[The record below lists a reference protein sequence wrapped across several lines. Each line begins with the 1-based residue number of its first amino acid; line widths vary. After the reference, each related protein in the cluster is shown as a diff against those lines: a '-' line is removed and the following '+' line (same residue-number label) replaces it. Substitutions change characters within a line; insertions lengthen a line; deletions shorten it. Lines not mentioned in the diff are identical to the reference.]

1 MPASY
6 LQEAFGTFAP
16 HTDKEAAVK
25 FALDLVLAERT
36 VLDDQV
42 DKNNEVSFVKKGRQL
57 DETIHKADT
66 T

>member
-25 FALDLVLAERT
+25 FALDLAPPGTVWMIRWTRT
-36 VLDDQV
+36 MKFLLLR
-42 DKNNEVSFVKKGRQL
+42 KEGN
-57 DETIHKADT
+57 
-66 T
+66 

>member
-25 FALDLVLAERT
+25 FALDLVLAEDR
-36 VLDDQV
+36 LDDQA
-42 DKNNEVSFVKKGRQL
+42 DKNNEVFWLRKEGQL

>member
-25 FALDLVLAERT
+25 FALDLVLAEDR
-36 VLDDQV
+36 LDDQA
-42 DKNNEVSFVKKGRQL
+42 DKNNEFFFG
-57 DETIHKADT
+57 
-66 T
+66 

>member
-1 MPASY
+1 M
-6 LQEAFGTFAP
+6 
-16 HTDKEAAVK
+16 K
-25 FALDLVLAERT
+25 FALDLVLAEDR
-36 VLDDQV
+36 LDDQV